1 MTQNAG
7 TWGASRI
14 HGELKMLGYDIS
26 ERSVLRGMREVPR
39 SPVPAKGW
47 MAFLSNQCEAIA
59 AMNFFIALGGAS
71 LCPEHR
77 DSPRV
82 NSGGEPSAQ
91 KYYERQSSEPLPL
104 LAWWAYRAVVLRV
117 GPIELNSIRNELAL
131 LIKQYVLRRDRSI
144 EKMRREVETL
154 ENYERLEARPVS
166 QFL

>member
-1 MTQNAG
+1 VKLLQQWT
-7 TWGASRI
+7 S
-14 HGELKMLGYDIS
+14 
-26 ERSVLRGMREVPR
+26 
-39 SPVPAKGW
+39 SPPW
-47 MAFLSNQCEAIA
+47 
-59 AMNFFIALGGAS
+59 GGAS

-104 LAWWAYRAVVLRV
+104 LDWWAYRAVVLRV
-117 GPIELNSIRNELAL
+117 GPIELDSIRNELVL

-166 QFL
+166 QFLKTCDFLCGGGTRLSMSGAVPESAWNSIT